1 MKDSGRYLNRELS
14 WLSFNAR
21 VLEEA
26 AREELPLL
34 ERAKFLAIVS
44 SNLDEFFMVRVGK
57 LERKADAGENTPDPA
72 GMMPRQQLRAIRKA
86 SGQQVKRQYELF
98 HGRYNGIQALIQQI
112 DTMKAG
118 SGVDK
123 EDQKLLNT
131 EVRGLVAMCLKE
143 VAAYNA
149 ESNQLTTGWLL
160 GTSLPKQLDAA
171 ICRKEQA

>member
-1 MKDSGRYLNRELS
+1 MNNKLEATKGVWQIFKWVLLLGVLLAGLSLLYNVVLAPLWLANKAVSTAKGVTELS
-14 WLSFNAR
+14 TN
-21 VLEEA
+21 
-26 AREELPLL
+26 
-34 ERAKFLAIVS
+34 
-44 SNLDEFFMVRVGK
+44 
-57 LERKADAGENTPDPA
+57 PA
-72 GMMPRQQLRAIRKA
+72 V
-86 SGQQVKRQYELF
+86 VKRQYELF

-123 EDQKLLNT
+123 DDQKLLNT
-131 EVRGLVAMCLKE
+131 ELRGLTAMCLKE

>member
-1 MKDSGRYLNRELS
+1 M
-14 WLSFNAR
+14 
-21 VLEEA
+21 
-26 AREELPLL
+26 
-34 ERAKFLAIVS
+34 
-44 SNLDEFFMVRVGK
+44 SNK
-57 LERKADAGENTPDPA
+57 LEVEVIKGSGSLLKWVLLLGALFAAGALIYNIVLAPLWLANKAVSTAKGVTELATNPA
-72 GMMPRQQLRAIRKA
+72 V
-86 SGQQVKRQYELF
+86 VKRQYELF

>member
-1 MKDSGRYLNRELS
+1 MN
-14 WLSFNAR
+14 N
-21 VLEEA
+21 
-26 AREELPLL
+26 
-34 ERAKFLAIVS
+34 
-44 SNLDEFFMVRVGK
+44 K
-57 LERKADAGENTPDPA
+57 LEATKGVWQIFKWVLLLGVLLAGLSLLYNVVLAPLWFANNAINTAKGVTELATNPA
-72 GMMPRQQLRAIRKA
+72 V
-86 SGQQVKRQYELF
+86 VKRQYELF

-123 EDQKLLNT
+123 DDQKLLNT
-131 EVRGLVAMCLKE
+131 ELRGLTAMCLKE

>member
-1 MKDSGRYLNRELS
+1 MN
-14 WLSFNAR
+14 N
-21 VLEEA
+21 
-26 AREELPLL
+26 
-34 ERAKFLAIVS
+34 
-44 SNLDEFFMVRVGK
+44 K
-57 LERKADAGENTPDPA
+57 LEATKGVWQIFKWVLLLGVLLAGLSLLYNLVLAPLWFANNAINTAKGVTELATNPA
-72 GMMPRQQLRAIRKA
+72 V
-86 SGQQVKRQYELF
+86 VKRQYELF

-123 EDQKLLNT
+123 DDQKLLNT
-131 EVRGLVAMCLKE
+131 ELRGLTAMCLKE

>member
-1 MKDSGRYLNRELS
+1 MN
-14 WLSFNAR
+14 N
-21 VLEEA
+21 
-26 AREELPLL
+26 
-34 ERAKFLAIVS
+34 
-44 SNLDEFFMVRVGK
+44 K
-57 LERKADAGENTPDPA
+57 LEATKGVWQIFKWVLLLGVLLAGLSLLYNVVLAPLWLANKAVSTAKGVTELATNPA
-72 GMMPRQQLRAIRKA
+72 V
-86 SGQQVKRQYELF
+86 VKRQYELF

-118 SGVDK
+118 NGVDK
-123 EDQKLLNT
+123 DDQKLLNT

>member
-1 MKDSGRYLNRELS
+1 MN
-14 WLSFNAR
+14 N
-21 VLEEA
+21 
-26 AREELPLL
+26 
-34 ERAKFLAIVS
+34 
-44 SNLDEFFMVRVGK
+44 K
-57 LERKADAGENTPDPA
+57 LEATKGVWQIFKWVLLLGVLLAGLSLLYNVVLAPLWFANNAINTAKGVTQLATDPA
-72 GMMPRQQLRAIRKA
+72 T
-86 SGQQVKRQYELF
+86 VKRQYELF

-112 DTMKAG
+112 DTMQAG

-171 ICRKEQA
+171 ICRNKV

>member
-1 MKDSGRYLNRELS
+1 MNNKLEATKGVWQIFKWVLLLGVLLAGLSLLYNVVLAPLWLANKAVSTAKGVTELS
-14 WLSFNAR
+14 TN
-21 VLEEA
+21 
-26 AREELPLL
+26 
-34 ERAKFLAIVS
+34 
-44 SNLDEFFMVRVGK
+44 
-57 LERKADAGENTPDPA
+57 PA
-72 GMMPRQQLRAIRKA
+72 V
-86 SGQQVKRQYELF
+86 VKRQYELF

-131 EVRGLVAMCLKE
+131 ELRGLTAMCLKE

>member
-1 MKDSGRYLNRELS
+1 MN
-14 WLSFNAR
+14 N
-21 VLEEA
+21 
-26 AREELPLL
+26 
-34 ERAKFLAIVS
+34 
-44 SNLDEFFMVRVGK
+44 K
-57 LERKADAGENTPDPA
+57 LEATKGVWQIFKWVLLLGVLLAGLSLLYNVVLAPLWFANKAVSTAKGVTELATNPA
-72 GMMPRQQLRAIRKA
+72 V
-86 SGQQVKRQYELF
+86 VKRQYELF

-131 EVRGLVAMCLKE
+131 ELRGLIAMCLKE